1 MWCCSQSFFSLCLA
15 CLGQML
21 RAVPLYRYLDIW
33 IFWISTH
40 HCLKSSIMVVIDEL
54 LSWGVEAAFLERHP
68 TPFLQTHRAAWT
80 LDIPTVE
87 RLVLGNSNSS
97 VVQRLNITYANIVIL
112 HIYTRVYIYILYRY
126 YIIYIIYLLLHI

>member
-1 MWCCSQSFFSLCLA
+1 
-15 CLGQML
+15 
-21 RAVPLYRYLDIW
+21 
-33 IFWISTH
+33 
-40 HCLKSSIMVVIDEL
+40 MVVIDEL

-87 RLVLGNSNSS
+87 RLVLGDSNSS

-112 HIYTRVYIYILYRY
+112 HIYTRVYIYIYYTDIILYILYIYY
-126 YIIYIIYLLLHI
+126 YIYDIYIYI

>member
-1 MWCCSQSFFSLCLA
+1 
-15 CLGQML
+15 
-21 RAVPLYRYLDIW
+21 
-33 IFWISTH
+33 
-40 HCLKSSIMVVIDEL
+40 MVVIDEL

-87 RLVLGNSNSS
+87 RLVLGDSNSS